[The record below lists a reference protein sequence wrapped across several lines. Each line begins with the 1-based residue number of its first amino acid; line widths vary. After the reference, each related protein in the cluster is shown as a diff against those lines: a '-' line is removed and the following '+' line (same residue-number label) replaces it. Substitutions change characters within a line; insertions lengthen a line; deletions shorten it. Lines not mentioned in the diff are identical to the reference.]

1 MDKLIESLIDSF
13 GVSTK
18 EDKLK
23 SIIKEQID
31 FIEKNKKVNID
42 LIEDEMGNL
51 IAKMGNGKEKVM
63 ICTHMDN
70 TGLMATE
77 IDDRGFVKVIPIG
90 DINLKNISGSFFK
103 TEGGEVARIGFLKED
118 SSKDNLFVDFG
129 VSNKEVAKSKIVEG
143 EALEILGQ
151 KIEVENKIIAPNIH
165 SRIACYVLLKVME
178 NMDIYKVDKEICFVF
193 SVQKELGF
201 KGAKTSVINIK
212 PSTAIVLD
220 SMESNDNKGGDLKI
234 SLENGPILSVFDR
247 SLVIHHKIKELIESS
262 AEKLGMKLQYS
273 IGMGQNEGGLIHK
286 EVGGIKTGMIALPCR
301 YMNTSG
307 EMMSLK
313 DIEESINLLGEIITK

>member
-1 MDKLIESLIDSF
+1 MYKLIENLIDSF

-18 EDKLK
+18 ENKLK
-23 SIIKEQID
+23 SIIKDYINY
-31 FIEKNKKVNID
+31 IEKHKKVSID
-42 LIEDEMGNL
+42 LLEDNMGNL
-51 IAKMGNGKEKVM
+51 IAKMGNGNEKLM
-63 ICTHMDN
+63 LCTHIDN

-90 DINLKNISGSFFK
+90 DINLKDISGSFFK
-103 TEGGEVARIGFLKED
+103 TELGEVAKIGFLKED
-118 SSKDNLFVDFG
+118 TSKDNLFIDFG
-129 VSNKEVAKSKIVEG
+129 VSNEEVAKSKITEG
-143 EALEILGQ
+143 ETLEILGQ
-151 KIEVENKIIAPNIH
+151 KIEVQNKIIAPNLH
-165 SRIACYVLLKVME
+165 SRMACYTLLKIME
-178 NMDIYKVDKEICFVF
+178 NVDVESLNKEVYFVF

-201 KGAKTSVINIK
+201 KGAKASAIKIK

-220 SMESNDNKGGDLKI
+220 SMESDDNKGGDLKI

-247 SLVIHHKIKELIESS
+247 SLVIHHKVKELIENS
-262 AEKLGMKLQYS
+262 AEELEINLQYS

-313 DIEESINLLGEIITK
+313 DVEETIKLLKTVITK

>member
-18 EDKLK
+18 ENKLK
-23 SIIKEQID
+23 SIIKEQINL
-31 FIEKNKKVNID
+31 IQENKKVNID
-42 LIEDEMGNL
+42 VLEDDMGNL
-51 IAKMGNGKEKVM
+51 IAKMGNGKEKLM
-63 ICTHMDN
+63 LCTHMDN

-90 DINLKNISGSFFK
+90 DVNLKNISGSFFK
-103 TEGGEVARIGFLKED
+103 TEDGKVARIGFLKED

-129 VSNKEVAKSKIVEG
+129 VSNKEAAKSKIAEG

-178 NMDIYKVDKEICFVF
+178 NMDIYKVDKEILFVF

-201 KGAKTSVINIK
+201 KGAKISAVNIK
-212 PSTAIVLD
+212 PNTAIVLD
-220 SMESNDNKGGDLKI
+220 SMESGDNKGGDLKI
-234 SLENGPILSVFDR
+234 SLENGPVLSVFDR
-247 SLVIHHKIKELIESS
+247 SLVIHHKVKELIETS
-262 AEKLGMKLQYS
+262 AEDLGIKLQYS

-313 DIEESINLLGEIITK
+313 DVQETIDLLGKIITK